1 MCEIKDLLRLK
12 LDAKLSH
19 EQIAS
24 APSISKCV
32 VTKDVGLA
40 SLAAFLFCLS
50 LLALSAMDICAHVI
64 PGVVT
69 LPLRATGVVINVT
82 AAGFSGLAESV
93 IGAAGTYLLFAIA
106 P

>member
-24 APSISKCV
+24 APGISKCV
-32 VTKDVGLA
+32 VTKDAGLA

-50 LLALSAMDICAHVI
+50 LLALSAMDIRAHVI

-69 LPLRATGVVINVT
+69 LQLLAAGVVIN
-82 AAGFSGLAESV
+82 FSLPASP
-93 IGAAGTYLLFAIA
+93 A
-106 P
+106 

>member
-1 MCEIKDLLRLK
+1 MRKIKDLLRLT

-24 APSISKCV
+24 APGISKCV
-32 VTKDVGLA
+32 VTKDAGLA

-50 LLALSAMDICAHVI
+50 LLALSTMDIRAHVI

-69 LPLRATGVVINVT
+69 LQLLAAGVVIN
-82 AAGFSGLAESV
+82 FSLPASP
-93 IGAAGTYLLFAIA
+93 A
-106 P
+106 